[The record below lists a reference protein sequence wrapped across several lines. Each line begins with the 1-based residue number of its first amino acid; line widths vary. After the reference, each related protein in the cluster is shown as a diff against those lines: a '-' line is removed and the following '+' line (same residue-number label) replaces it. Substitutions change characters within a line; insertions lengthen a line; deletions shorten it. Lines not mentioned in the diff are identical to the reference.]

1 MSLIIR
7 VLACVSLFVSFAPPA
22 LSTALPTE
30 IVPLTKRDD
39 GCAGGGYVVN
49 PVIGSDKGDP
59 FCEARFGTTG
69 EVVSELEVWSS
80 KKGITGVMITY
91 SSGKSVM
98 HGDQGKDNPQTMTL
112 GTGELVSS
120 ARLWGNGKGQHLGHI
135 YIKTNKQEFEAGMR
149 KPNDGFEI
157 DVGGGL
163 LVGVKG
169 ATGKDY
175 IEYLGLIF
183 LEAKIE
189 KIRIGDVN
197 FDEDPTGTSI
207 NIAPVYLI
215 RSSFGNPAGSTGNV
229 TFSVTGSNEVTQS
242 STWEQSSMMSF
253 GISLSV
259 EVEAKLFGI
268 GTKTTGGFE
277 WSKQDSKSSGGSK
290 SEKVTISNTAGPMSL
305 KPGQGKSCKIFA
317 QKGEDDFPYSSTVR
331 MTLEGGKEISFQ
343 ERGVLKSV
351 QYSEATASCADAN
364 NSTQW
369 SGTPANPPKG
379 VTILSTGE

>member
-1 MSLIIR
+1 MSFIIKA
-7 VLACVSLFVSFAPPA
+7 LTCVSVFASFA
-22 LSTALPTE
+22 LTASLPTE
-30 IVPLTKRDD
+30 VVPLTKRDD
-39 GCAGGGYVVN
+39 GCAGDGYVAT
-49 PVIGSDKGDP
+49 PIIGSTKGDP
-59 FCEARFGTTG
+59 FCEARFGNTG
-69 EVVSELEVWSS
+69 EVVSGVEVWSS
-80 KKGITGVMITY
+80 KKGITGISITY

-98 HGDQGKDNPQTMTL
+98 HGDQGKDQSQTMTL

-120 ARLWGNGKGQHLGHI
+120 ARLWGNGRGQHLGHI
-135 YIKTNKQEFEAGMR
+135 YIKTNKQEFDAGMP
-149 KPNDGFEI
+149 KPNDGFEVI
-157 DVGGGL
+157 VGGGL

-175 IEYLGLIF
+175 IENLGLIF

-189 KIRIGDVN
+189 KVKIGDVK

-215 RSSFGNPAGSTGNV
+215 RSTFGNPVGSTGNV

-242 STWEQSSMMSF
+242 STWEQSSMTSF
-253 GISLSV
+253 GMSLSV
-259 EVEAKLFGI
+259 EVEAKAFGI
-268 GTKTTGGFE
+268 GTKTTGGVE
-277 WSKQDSKSSGGSK
+277 WSTQDSNSSGGST
-290 SEKVTISNTAGPMSL
+290 SEKITISNTAGPMSL

-317 QKGEDDFPYSSTVR
+317 QKGEDDFPYTSTVK
-331 MTLEGGKEISFQ
+331 MTLEGGKELSFQ
-343 ERGVLKSV
+343 EKGVLKSV

-379 VTILSTGE
+379 VTILSRGE